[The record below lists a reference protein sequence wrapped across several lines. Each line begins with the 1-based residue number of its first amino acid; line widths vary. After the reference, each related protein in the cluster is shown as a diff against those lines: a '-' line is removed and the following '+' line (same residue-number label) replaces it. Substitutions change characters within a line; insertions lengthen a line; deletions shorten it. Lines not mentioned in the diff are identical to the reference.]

1 MSAYKKN
8 PDNLDT
14 KRFAILVRDSQIRLT
29 FTELESLTSFRTSRF
44 LTFNST
50 RVTSNETFCTKSGF
64 VFRIDLNQCASD
76 SQASCLRLS
85 FEATSIEVDLDIILF
100 CNVQLC
106 ERLLNNELKDCRR
119 KVISQI
125 TFVDSNLSCTFAYEY
140 ASNCCLTSSYCIY
153 YFNCDYL
160 YEFISIN
167 LCC

>member
-119 KVISQI
+119 KVISRSRLLI
-125 TFVDSNLSCTFAYEY
+125 VIFPVPS
-140 ASNCCLTSSYCIY
+140 LTNTRATAALRLPIAFTTSIVIIY
-153 YFNCDYL
+153 MSL
-160 YEFISIN
+160 YRLI
-167 LCC
+167 

>member
-14 KRFAILVRDSQIRLT
+14 KRFAILVRDSQITLT

-119 KVISQI
+119 KVIFPVPS
-125 TFVDSNLSCTFAYEY
+125 
-140 ASNCCLTSSYCIY
+140 LTNTRATAALRLPIAFTTSIVIIY
-153 YFNCDYL
+153 MSL
-160 YEFISIN
+160 YRLI
-167 LCC
+167 